1 MVKEGKNPSYDGLLG
16 EIKAEQLL
24 GTMNLQP
31 SLTGLNSEKLGLSD
45 ATTVKSSDAAAL
57 NKSFQSGLNH
67 LPKFTKSPHNQQI
80 TSFRIIKTFINSF
93 LLFKTKFRG
102 KTHARDHFS
111 K

>member
-1 MVKEGKNPSYDGLLG
+1 MVKESKNPSYDGLLG

-31 SLTGLNSEKLGLSD
+31 SLTGLSEKLGFSD

-102 KTHARDHFS
+102 ENTCKRPFF
-111 K
+111 